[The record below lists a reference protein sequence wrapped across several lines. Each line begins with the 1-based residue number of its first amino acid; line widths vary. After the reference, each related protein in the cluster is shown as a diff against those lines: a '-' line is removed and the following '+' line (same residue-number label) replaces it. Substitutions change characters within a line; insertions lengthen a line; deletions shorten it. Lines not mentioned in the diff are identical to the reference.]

1 MPKNKIIRFLF
12 ISIAVILCIGIPLA
26 YYLLFNTQGSA
37 GLVRLVLSKYVSSK
51 EIRISKIQG
60 NLSQGLTFTDVE
72 LGGLKGLPPGSLF
85 KIQQLRVS
93 LRPLK
98 FDSLNFEIE
107 NGRLVLPH
115 SEPIVLFASYK
126 KVKLDVNIYSRRL
139 DAKEILNLLFKGK
152 GAKNIS
158 GIISNVDSYV
168 GGSFT
173 RPQLTGVFEIDSLS
187 QKGFSLSRCPGS
199 FALDFK
205 GKKNDPRLRGAIVL
219 QQGEIIAQ
227 AIKVK
232 IIDCKILF
240 SPEQDL
246 PTIDFKGVTNIGETE
261 IDIALT
267 GTFEHPFLT
276 LISDKP
282 HLPGTLLLMLVTGKE
297 EKELQ
302 VTYQAGITSSQAK
315 DFLDYLFSG
324 TGQDKVIA
332 SLGVNKVT
340 LSPEPPKTKSEADAS
355 QPLLP
360 EVSSEAK
367 QSAPDTKIQ
376 Q

>member
-1 MPKNKIIRFLF
+1 MLSIVIIF
-12 ISIAVILCIGIPLA
+12 CIGVPLA
-26 YYLLFNTQGSA
+26 CYLLFTTQGST
-37 GLVRLVLSKYVSSK
+37 GLVKFILSKYVSSK

-60 NLSQGLTFTDVE
+60 YLSQGLTFTDVE
-72 LGGLKGLPPGSLF
+72 LGGLKGLPPASVF

-107 NGRLVLPH
+107 NGRLALPH

-126 KVKLDVNIYSRRL
+126 KVKLDVNIYSRKI
-139 DAKEILNLLFKGK
+139 DAREILDLLFKGN

-199 FALDFK
+199 FAIDFK
-205 GKKNDPRLRGAIVL
+205 GKKNEPRLRGAIVL
-219 QQGEIIAQ
+219 QQGDIIAQ
-227 AIKVK
+227 AINVK
-232 IIDCKILF
+232 IIDCKIIF

-246 PTIDFKGVTNIGETE
+246 PTIDFKGTTNIGETK

-276 LISDKP
+276 LTSDKP
-282 HLPGTLLLMLVTGKE
+282 HLSATLLLMLVTGKE

-302 VTYQAGITSSQAK
+302 VTYQGGITSSQAK

-324 TGQDKVIA
+324 DGQDKVIA

-360 EVSSEAK
+360 EVSSETK
-367 QSAPDTKIQ
+367 QSVPDIKIQ